1 MGKVTL
7 LRRGESL
14 GSTTSKID
22 GHGSNPTSIERGHVH
37 HLATSPHGLSR
48 SCSFVVA
55 LSKPLFV
62 ILIRNQLL
70 GRVKAMPILR
80 RDSMASLDCEN
91 WQMNDCV
98 DSDVGGKPGFSLSE
112 MRERCLPI
120 FIIAEFVLIYLDP
133 ESSHDIVG
141 RASRTFP
148 TAIFFLYEQIHPA
161 DAFEQQMIRNL
172 EGCALLGIHR
182 TKEG

>member
-1 MGKVTL
+1 ML
-7 LRRGESL
+7 Q
-14 GSTTSKID
+14 
-22 GHGSNPTSIERGHVH
+22 VH

-98 DSDVGGKPGFSLSE
+98 VSDVGGKPGFSLSE
-112 MRERCLPI
+112 MRERWQR
-120 FIIAEFVLIYLDP
+120 E
-133 ESSHDIVG
+133 
-141 RASRTFP
+141 
-148 TAIFFLYEQIHPA
+148 
-161 DAFEQQMIRNL
+161 
-172 EGCALLGIHR
+172 
-182 TKEG
+182 